1 MHLKKIL
8 VSSLATLLLLTGTA
22 SFAQDNTIYMDE
34 NAFDEALSNAGGS
47 LENLSE
53 RFSVLSESALS
64 SNGGGTSS
72 HNDIP
77 VDGGLSFLLAAGLG
91 YGANRLRKQR
101 QNRKSD
107 LQ

>member
-8 VSSLATLLLLTGTA
+8 VSSLAILLLLTGTA

-34 NAFDEALSNAGGS
+34 DAFNEALSNAGGS
-47 LENLSE
+47 LEKLSE
-53 RFSVLSESALS
+53 NFQSFSENA
-64 SNGGGTSS
+64 GGTAS
-72 HNDIP
+72 HGDEIP

-101 QNRKSD
+101 INRKSD